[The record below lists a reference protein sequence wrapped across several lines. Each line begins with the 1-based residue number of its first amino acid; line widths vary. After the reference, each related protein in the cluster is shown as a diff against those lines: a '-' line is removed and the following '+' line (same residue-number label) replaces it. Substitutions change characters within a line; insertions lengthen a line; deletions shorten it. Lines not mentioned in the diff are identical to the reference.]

1 MPSSYTPSDKQTSI
15 RIPLDASRLRQAR
28 QRKNL
33 TLEEVTALVSINKM
47 TLLRYETGD
56 IRAIAPERMER
67 LAALY
72 ETTQAWLSGISSTQE
87 FISDTGLEITPISA
101 DPPTPL
107 GRRLNACV
115 TLAKRIPAHPAADDH
130 YEASSQVPGAGS

>member
-1 MPSSYTPSDKQTSI
+1 MSSTYVPTDKKSSI
-15 RIPLDASRLRQAR
+15 RIPLDAYRLRQAR
-28 QRKNL
+28 QNKKL

-67 LAALY
+67 LATLY
-72 ETTQAWLSGISSTQE
+72 ETTQAWLSGISPTQE
-87 FISDTGLEITPISA
+87 FITDANLEITPVSA

-115 TLAKRIPAHPAADDH
+115 TLTKRLTTPPAADH
-130 YEASSQVPGAGS
+130 Q